1 MCDQL
6 KVSNNFTLLQP
17 PLLPSIN
24 EINMSPI
31 KKNEIIDFNNSIDNE
46 IEKLNLSQIDRPTP
60 KKRDINSS
68 ILSTN
73 ESLIE
78 SANNSI
84 IIENDD
90 ELPQQKRQKQK

>member
-1 MCDQL
+1 
-6 KVSNNFTLLQP
+6 
-17 PLLPSIN
+17 
-24 EINMSPI
+24 MSPI
-31 KKNEIIDFNNSIDNE
+31 RKNEIIDFNNSIDNE

-60 KKRDINSS
+60 KKRDLNSS

>member
-1 MCDQL
+1 
-6 KVSNNFTLLQP
+6 
-17 PLLPSIN
+17 
-24 EINMSPI
+24 MSPI
-31 KKNEIIDFNNSIDNE
+31 RKNEIIDFNNSIDNE
-46 IEKLNLSQIDRPTP
+46 IEKLNLCQIDRPTP
-60 KKRDINSS
+60 KKRDLNSS